1 MEEEYLSL
9 AEVKGLLEAE
19 KQARPTLAPEQQY
32 ALQHAQLFARISPEI
47 AAKIAKE
54 LLEIPM
60 MSRANAV
67 KIADLMAVHVDDV
80 RSVLAKERFSL
91 SKEDLDRVVEIVNKN
106 L

>member
-1 MEEEYLSL
+1 VEEEYLSL

-19 KQARPTLAPEQQY
+19 KQTRTTLAPEQQY
-32 ALQHAQLFARISPEI
+32 ALQHAQLFARISPEV

-67 KIADLMAVHVDDV
+67 KIADLMAVHPDDV